1 MQGKTNKFWLLITF
15 LLLAAAL
22 ILCVFAATRGSIY
35 IKPSG
40 NPQYTVTNF
49 FDALVAGDY
58 PKAYACLNDY
68 KTLGLENEPATEE
81 ARLIYDALKS
91 SYEYE
96 LIGDCA
102 ENKME
107 AVQKVKL
114 RYLDVRQVEAEVA
127 SRIDSTLEELVAQ
140 RPNSQ
145 IYDANGNYL
154 PGLTDEVYRIALERV
169 LETPEAYRGKS
180 EFEVTI
186 QYVEGQW
193 LMKTNPS
200 LLSAIVGG
208 AA

>member
-1 MQGKTNKFWLLITF
+1 MQGKTNKFWLLMTF
-15 LLLAAAL
+15 LLLAAVL
-22 ILCVFAATRGSIY
+22 LLCVFAATRGSIY

-58 PKAYACLNDY
+58 PRAYACLNDY
-68 KTLGLENEPATEE
+68 KTLGLETEPATEE
-81 ARLIYDALKS
+81 AKLIYEALKN

-96 LIGDCA
+96 LLGDCA

-114 RYLDVRQVEAEVA
+114 RYLDVGKVEAEVA
-127 SRIDSTLEELVAQ
+127 ARIDSTLEELVAQ
-140 RPNSQ
+140 RTNAQ
-145 IYDANGNYL
+145 IYDSNGNYL

-169 LETPEAYRGKS
+169 LEAPDACRGKS

-186 QYVEGQW
+186 EYVEGQW
-193 LMKTNPS
+193 LMRTNPS
-200 LLSAIVGG
+200 LLSAIAGG